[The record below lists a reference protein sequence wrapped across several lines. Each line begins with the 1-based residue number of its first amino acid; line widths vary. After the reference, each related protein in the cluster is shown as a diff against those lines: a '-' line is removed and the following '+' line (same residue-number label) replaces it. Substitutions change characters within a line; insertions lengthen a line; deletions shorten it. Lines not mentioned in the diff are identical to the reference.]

1 MPPLHI
7 KTSGVDPTSRK
18 KRMYLKQFIREMNTT
33 RDTVRFYIDLQLLTP
48 KRRGKNYWFGNQ
60 EKYAFAQV
68 KGLQELGF
76 SLQEIQTIK
85 HSHDQ
90 SCGTELQWKS
100 NLQLIAAKL
109 QKVDQ
114 EIADLENKRAGLAQL
129 EAVLKKKI
137 AVQS

>member
-1 MPPLHI
+1 
-7 KTSGVDPTSRK
+7 
-18 KRMYLKQFIREMNTT
+18 MYLKQFIREMNTT

-48 KRRGKNYWFGNQ
+48 KCRGKNYWFGNQ

-90 SCGTELQWKS
+90 FCGTELQWKS

-137 AVQS
+137 AAQS